1 VERSGRAVDARI
13 SPLGCRVRV
22 LVAED
27 DVDIR
32 DLLEITVASLGH
44 DVRSARDGLE
54 AWELFQADGADVIIS
69 DWLMPRMQ
77 GTELCR
83 RVRSI
88 EGVPYVY
95 FVILTALDSEEHML
109 QGMQAGAD
117 DYLTKPFTIGALQ
130 ARLVAAARVTTLH
143 RALAQRDA
151 ERALAL
157 ARHAAVLRVARRF
170 AAEGDPDALLKHVV
184 EEAVTLVDGEVGA
197 VYRWDELHGCLAPVA
212 MQAAPASVNATS
224 TQQIGRGEVRL
235 GEGAV
240 GRAAELRAPVVDNA
254 NGGAEIVAPLLH
266 EGRLVGALAIRTGKT
281 GLTFSEENVESL
293 EMLAGVAA
301 SALVGLER
309 AQLVAVALAAREL
322 AHILNNDLALPVGAM
337 ELLRE
342 DPALPPQL
350 RQIVEEA
357 SAGLASAAGH
367 VRRLQQ
373 VVRIQTKETPV
384 GPALDLERS
393 AGSSNV
399 AGV

>member
-1 VERSGRAVDARI
+1 M
-13 SPLGCRVRV
+13 RV

-32 DLLEITVASLGH
+32 DLLEIAVASLH
-44 DVRSARDGLE
+44 HEVRSARDGRE
-54 AWELFQADGADVIIS
+54 AWELFQAEGADVIIS

-83 RVRSI
+83 LVRQADGI
-88 EGVPYVY
+88 PYVY

-117 DYLTKPFTIGALQ
+117 DYLAKPFTIGALQ
-130 ARLVAAARVTTLH
+130 ARLVAAERVTLLH

-151 ERALAL
+151 ERALSL

-170 AAEGDPDALLKHVV
+170 AAEGDPDSLLRDLIV
-184 EEAVTLVDGEVGA
+184 EAVALVRGEIGA
-197 VYRWDELHGCLAPVA
+197 VYRWDETAQQLVQVASSGDATNLA
-212 MQAAPASVNATS
+212 AS
-224 TQQIGRGEVRL
+224 RL
-235 GEGAV
+235 GQGSLRLEEGSV
-240 GRAAELRAPVVDNA
+240 GHAAERRAPVLLNDD
-254 NGGAEIVAPLLH
+254 GLGAEVAVPLLH
-266 EGRLVGALAIRTGKT
+266 EGRLVGCLAVRTARG
-281 GLTFSEENVESL
+281 GLTFSNENVESL

-301 SALVGLER
+301 AALVGLER
-309 AQLVAVALAAREL
+309 AQLVAVTLAAREL
-322 AHILNNDLALPVGAM
+322 AHVLNNDLALPVGAL

-342 DPALPPQL
+342 DPGLLPHL

-357 SAGLASAAGH
+357 GAGLAAAAGH

-393 AGSSNV
+393 SDR
-399 AGV
+399 

>member
-1 VERSGRAVDARI
+1 M
-13 SPLGCRVRV
+13 RV

-27 DVDIR
+27 DADIR
-32 DLLEITVASLGH
+32 DLLEIAVASLH
-44 DVRSARDGLE
+44 HEVRTARDGRE
-54 AWELFQADGADVIIS
+54 AWEILQSEGADVVIS

-83 RVRSI
+83 LVRAM

-117 DYLTKPFTIGALQ
+117 DYLAKPFTIGALQ
-130 ARLVAAARVTTLH
+130 ARLVAAERVTTLH

-151 ERALAL
+151 ERAVSL

-170 AAEGDPDALLKHVV
+170 AAEGDPDALLRHLIV
-184 EEAVTLVDGEVGA
+184 EAVALVDGDVGA
-197 VYRWDELHGCLAPVA
+197 VYRWDEMAACLVPVA
-212 MQAAPASVNATS
+212 SSSVNGGADGAPGLGQDTL
-224 TQQIGRGEVRL
+224 RL
-235 GEGAV
+235 EEGAV
-240 GRAAELRAPVVDNA
+240 GRAAQTHAPVVTTDD
-254 NGGAEIVAPLLH
+254 GRSDVAVPLLH
-266 EGRLVGALAIRTGKT
+266 EGRLVGGLAVRTGAG
-281 GLTFSEENVESL
+281 GLTSSTENVESL

-301 SALVGLER
+301 AALVGLER
-309 AQLVAVALAAREL
+309 AQLVAVTLAAREL
-322 AHILNNDLALPVGAM
+322 AHVLNNDLALPVGAL

-342 DPALPPQL
+342 DPTLPPHL
-350 RQIVEEA
+350 VQIVDEA
-357 SAGLASAAGH
+357 GAGLQSAAGH

-393 AGSSNV
+393 AERSES
-399 AGV
+399 

>member
-1 VERSGRAVDARI
+1 
-13 SPLGCRVRV
+13 V

-27 DVDIR
+27 DADIR
-32 DLLEITVASLGH
+32 DLLEIAVASLNH
-44 DVRSARDGLE
+44 EVRTARDGRE
-54 AWELFQADGADVIIS
+54 AWEIVQSEGADVVIS

-83 RVRSI
+83 LVRAM

-117 DYLTKPFTIGALQ
+117 DYLAKPFTIGALQ
-130 ARLVAAARVTTLH
+130 ARLVAAERVTTLH
-143 RALAQRDA
+143 RALALRDA
-151 ERALAL
+151 ERAVSL

-170 AAEGDPDALLKHVV
+170 AAEGDPDALLRHLIV
-184 EEAVTLVDGEVGA
+184 EAVALVDGEVGA
-197 VYRWDELHGCLAPVA
+197 VYRWDETAARLVPVA
-212 MQAAPASVNATS
+212 SSSVDGGDDGAPGLGQDNL
-224 TQQIGRGEVRL
+224 RL
-235 GEGAV
+235 EEGAV
-240 GRAAELRAPVVDNA
+240 GRAAQTHAPVVTTDDGRA
-254 NGGAEIVAPLLH
+254 DVAVPLLH
-266 EGRLVGALAIRTGKT
+266 EGRLVGSLAVRTGAR
-281 GLTFSEENVESL
+281 GLTSSKENVESL

-322 AHILNNDLALPVGAM
+322 AHVLNNDLALPVGAL

-342 DPALPPQL
+342 DPTLPPHL
-350 RQIVEEA
+350 GQIVDEA
-357 SAGLASAAGH
+357 GAGLQSAASH

-393 AGSSNV
+393 AERSES
-399 AGV
+399 

>member
-1 VERSGRAVDARI
+1 M
-13 SPLGCRVRV
+13 VRV

-32 DLLEITVASLGH
+32 DLLEIAVASLGH
-44 DVRSARDGLE
+44 DVRSARDGQE
-54 AWELFQADGADVIIS
+54 AWDIFQAEGADVIIS

-83 RVRSI
+83 HVRAI
-88 EGVPYVY
+88 EDIPYVY

-109 QGMQAGAD
+109 KGMQAGAD
-117 DYLTKPFTIGALQ
+117 DYLAKPFTIGALQ
-130 ARLVAAARVTTLH
+130 ARLVAAERVTMLH
-143 RALAQRDA
+143 RALDQRDR
-151 ERALAL
+151 ERALSL

-170 AAEGDPDALLKHVV
+170 AAEGDPDSLLKNVI
-184 EEAVTLVDGEVGA
+184 EEAVALVDGEIGA
-197 VYRWDELHGCLAPVA
+197 VYRWDDLHICLMPVA
-212 MQAAPASVNATS
+212 TSIIETPVASAASFG
-224 TQQIGRGEVRL
+224 GRLGESNVRL

-240 GRAAELRAPVVDNA
+240 GRAAELRTPVVESTGEA
-254 NGGAEIVAPLLH
+254 GAEVVAPLLH
-266 EGRLVGALAIRTGKT
+266 EGRLVGTLAIRTGRT
-281 GLTFSEENVESL
+281 GLTFSDENVESL

-301 SALVGLER
+301 AALVGLER

-322 AHILNNDLALPVGAM
+322 AHVLNNDLALPVGAM

-342 DPALPPQL
+342 DPALLPHL

-357 SAGLASAAGH
+357 SIGLASAAGH

-393 AGSSNV
+393 AGTGSPTL
-399 AGV
+399 

>member
-1 VERSGRAVDARI
+1 M
-13 SPLGCRVRV
+13 RV

-32 DLLEITVASLGH
+32 DLLEIAVASLNH
-44 DVRSARDGLE
+44 DVRSARDGRE
-54 AWELFQADGADVIIS
+54 AWEILQSDGADVVIS
-69 DWLMPRMQ
+69 DWLMPRMH

-83 RVRSI
+83 LVRAM

-117 DYLTKPFTIGALQ
+117 DYLAKPFTIGALQ
-130 ARLVAAARVTTLH
+130 ARLVAAERVTTLH

-151 ERALAL
+151 ERAVSL

-170 AAEGDPDALLKHVV
+170 AAEGDPDSLVRDLIV
-184 EEAVTLVDGEVGA
+184 EAVALVEGDVGV
-197 VYRWDELHGCLAPVA
+197 VYRWDETAARLIPVA
-212 MQAAPASVNATS
+212 TSSGEASAAGAP
-224 TQQIGRGEVRL
+224 RL
-235 GEGAV
+235 GQDTLRLEAGAV
-240 GRAAELRAPVVDNA
+240 GRAVQTRAPVVASNEGPDS
-254 NGGAEIVAPLLH
+254 EVAVPLLH
-266 EGRLVGALAIRTGKT
+266 EGRVVGGLVVRTGRD
-281 GLTFSEENVESL
+281 GLTSSKENVESL

-301 SALVGLER
+301 AALVGLER
-309 AQLVAVALAAREL
+309 AQLVAVTLAAREL
-322 AHILNNDLALPVGAM
+322 AHVLNNDLALPVGAL
-337 ELLRE
+337 ELLKE
-342 DPALPPQL
+342 DPGLLPHL

-357 SAGLASAAGH
+357 GAGLASAAGH

-393 AGSSNV
+393 AERSGFP
-399 AGV
+399 

>member
-1 VERSGRAVDARI
+1 
-13 SPLGCRVRV
+13 VRV

-32 DLLEITVASLGH
+32 DLLEIAVASLGH
-44 DVRSARDGLE
+44 DVRSARDGQE

-83 RVRSI
+83 HVRAVDGI
-88 EGVPYVY
+88 PYVY
-95 FVILTALDSEEHML
+95 FVILTALDSEQHML

-117 DYLTKPFTIGALQ
+117 DYLAKPFTIGALQ
-130 ARLVAAARVTTLH
+130 ARLVAAERVTVLH

-151 ERALAL
+151 ERALSL

-170 AAEGDPDALLKHVV
+170 AAEGDPDSLLHNVI
-184 EEAVTLVDGEVGA
+184 EEAVTLVDGEIGA
-197 VYRWDELHGCLAPVA
+197 VYRWDDLHSCLMPV
-212 MQAAPASVNATS
+212 ATS
-224 TQQIGRGEVRL
+224 TADTPVTGDASFGGRLGECNVRL

-240 GRAAELRAPVVDNA
+240 GRAAELRVPVVDNSD
-254 NGGAEIVAPLLH
+254 GTGAEVVAPLLH
-266 EGRLVGALAIRTGKT
+266 EGRLVGTLAIRTGRT
-281 GLTFSEENVESL
+281 GLTFSDENVESL

-301 SALVGLER
+301 AALVGLER
-309 AQLVAVALAAREL
+309 AQLVAVTLAAREL
-322 AHILNNDLALPVGAM
+322 AHVLNNDLALPVGAM

-342 DPALPPQL
+342 DPALLPHL

-357 SAGLASAAGH
+357 SLGLASAASH
-367 VRRLQQ
+367 VRQLQQ
-373 VVRIQTKETPV
+373 VVRIHTKDTPV

-393 AGSSNV
+393 AGSGSP
-399 AGV
+399 AP